1 MLVGL
6 EFKPGDNRGH
16 FNSLGD
22 KFGLK
27 NCQSQGGWRGADGF
41 GKLWEGSINGFV
53 DWTNALDGPVPWI
66 KVRFLT
72 GWWFH
77 VSGWKYRRRA
87 RVLLLFQFTISVNV
101 TAVAFTCSSQ
111 SSNSWS
117 ELFPTCNSLAS
128 PVILKI

>member
-16 FNSLGD
+16 FNSLGE

-53 DWTNALDGPVPWI
+53 DWTNALDRPVPWI

-72 GWWFH
+72 GWWCH
-77 VSGWKYRRRA
+77 SRRE
-87 RVLLLFQFTISVNV
+87 F
-101 TAVAFTCSSQ
+101 
-111 SSNSWS
+111 
-117 ELFPTCNSLAS
+117 
-128 PVILKI
+128 LKSRLGKNYEFSFGMC